1 MKEVSPMRLVSVK
14 WGKFRLELPG
24 ELLLNLVVKLASLWK
39 HLTQPMYLL
48 RDSGPQGAYYSI
60 S

>member
-39 HLTQPMYLL
+39 HL
-48 RDSGPQGAYYSI
+48 S
-60 S
+60 